1 MLNQNAFQTGIL
13 LLLVIGGLLVGFA
26 LGIGKS
32 PRIEGAHPPR
42 NVRYSSVVRLHQS
55 LDFFFRER
63 NHRASFIGPFS
74 RATTVKPKSGV
85 DSENF
90 LLLWDI
96 RTGPDVYSLTTN
108 GPPRVDVVDES
119 HFDVGIC
126 QPDRFPQSDPNVVGD
141 CYIDGVR
148 FIVFVTGGPDKQYTL
163 PGSSGKQTARG
174 LILQFLTEGKFSEN
188 GSFAGSVAE
197 ID

>member
-1 MLNQNAFQTGIL
+1 MLNQSTFQAGRL
-13 LLLVIGGLLVGFA
+13 VLLVIGGLLVGFA
-26 LGIGKS
+26 IGIGTFHRS
-32 PRIEGAHPPR
+32 EGAHPPK

-55 LDFFFRER
+55 LDFFFRDQNLR
-63 NHRASFIGPFS
+63 TSFIGPFS
-74 RATTVKPKSGV
+74 RATTAKPTSGE

-90 LLLWDI
+90 LLLWNI

-108 GPPRVDVVDES
+108 GPPRVDAIDES
-119 HFDVGIC
+119 YFNVGIC
-126 QPDRFPQSDPNVVGD
+126 QPDRYPQSDPTVVGD

-174 LILQFLTEGKFSEN
+174 LILQFLTEGKFSKK
-188 GSFAGSVAE
+188 
-197 ID
+197 